1 MAETVDLKE
10 YIDSRFQTMVQA
22 STEARTLSEQTL
34 KRTGEL
40 LSKAEFDARH
50 SELERRVLE
59 LSRPQYGLYLAIISI
74 FVTLV
79 GGGWTLVTTITDN
92 LNRRLD
98 AQRVELE
105 SFKRSYITDSSFQ
118 LWREGNI
125 RLMNEMQKQIDRK
138 P

>member
-40 LSKAEFDARH
+40 LNKAEFDARH

-59 LSRPQYGLYLAIISI
+59 LSRPQYGLYLAIIAI
-74 FVTLV
+74 CVTVV
-79 GGGWTLVTTITDN
+79 GGGWTLVTALTDN
-92 LNRRLD
+92 LNRRMD
-98 AQRVELE
+98 AQRVEIETIQRNYLTE
-105 SFKRSYITDSSFQ
+105 REFQ
-118 LWREGNI
+118 LWREERN
-125 RLMNEMQKQIDRK
+125 RSFDKK